1 MNTAC
6 LLLLFFLLPHAAAE
20 PFVPGQALDQGLVV
34 NVTATTFAFVSP
46 RTLTPEPIPRLARW
60 GLRGLTALDARLSTE
75 TEDETGTIALL
86 QDRQPLLS
94 RPRPAADDA
103 MGWGLLFGQ
112 FVRTAW
118 DSSDSVRRAGTQGI
132 IRVCLNEMLTHLDPY
147 SRYAPPGDA
156 ERDRSRRAGRAGIGV
171 TVAHGGGGFI
181 IAGVTADSPAA
192 QAGIQSGERI
202 LAIDG
207 QTAQG
212 ADLASLNALLAGP
225 VGTRVVLTLR
235 GGSRTGSDDKAQGA
249 PRGARGPGNKDRS
262 AAATRVRDIPLVRA
276 LVPPETVSASRL
288 GPLLVLRVS
297 SFSSDT
303 GSRFAHEIT
312 RGLGGAHPPKGLV
325 VDLRGNRGGLLRQ
338 AVTAAGALIAD
349 GPVANTAG
357 RDPAAAH
364 EFRAE
369 GSDLARALPVVVLVD
384 GHTASAAEILA
395 AALADR
401 GRAVVVGSSTL
412 GKGLVQT
419 ITPLPDG
426 GELLI
431 TWSRVLAPLGWP
443 IQGLGVLPQLCTS
456 MGEESVARQQDE
468 LAGGHS
474 VMSRAI
480 EQERQARPPVS
491 PALALEIRNACPA
504 AEGSGLDLAT
514 ARWLIDHPQAYV
526 SALIPPPLGA
536 TAAATTQNMTSAT
549 P

>member
-20 PFVPGQALDQGLVV
+20 PFVPGQALDQNLVA
-34 NVTATTFAFVSP
+34 NVAASTFAFVSP

-60 GLRGLTALDARLSTE
+60 GLRGLTALDARLSTGE
-75 TEDETGTIALL
+75 EDDTISLL
-86 QDRQPLLS
+86 QDHQPLLS
-94 RPRPAADDA
+94 RPHPAADDA

-156 ERDRSRRAGRAGIGV
+156 ERDRLRRAGRAGIGV
-171 TVAHGGGGFI
+171 TVAHDGGGFI
-181 IAGVTADSPAA
+181 IAGVTADGPAA
-192 QAGIQSGERI
+192 QAGITSGERI

-235 GGSRTGSDDKAQGA
+235 GASKTGRDEKG
-249 PRGARGPGNKDRS
+249 PRGKDKS
-262 AAATRVRDIPLVRA
+262 ATAASRVRDIPLVRA
-276 LVPPETVSASRL
+276 LVPPETVSSSRL
-288 GPLLVLRVS
+288 GPLLVLRIS

-303 GSRFAHEIT
+303 GLRFAHEIT
-312 RGLGGAHPPKGLV
+312 QGLAGAHPPKGLV

-338 AVTAAGALIAD
+338 AVAAAGALIAD
-349 GPVANTAG
+349 GPVATTAG

-364 EFRAE
+364 EFRAD
-369 GSDLARALPVVVLVD
+369 GTDLAHALPVVVLVD

-419 ITPLPDG
+419 IAPLPDG

-443 IQGLGVLPQLCTS
+443 IQGLGVLPQVCTS

-474 VMSRAI
+474 VMTRAI
-480 EQERQARPPVS
+480 EQQRQARPPVS
-491 PALALEIRNACPA
+491 PPLALEIRNACPA
-504 AEGSGLDLAT
+504 AEGSGLDLAA
-514 ARWLIDHPQAYV
+514 ARWLVDHPQAYV
-526 SALIPPPLGA
+526 GALITPTLGA
-536 TAAATTQNMTSAT
+536 TAAATQTATSAT